1 MAERLALEAVS
12 DGFDVVA
19 VRPHLVWGPGDTQL
33 IGRIIARA
41 SQGRLATIGTG
52 AALIDT
58 TYVDNAA
65 DALIA
70 AMHRCSELTGSAFVV
85 TNGEPRTVAEIITR
99 ITRAA
104 GVGAPRMAVPARVA
118 KAGGSVAERLW
129 RVTGRTDEPPMTA
142 FVAEQLSTAHWFDQR
157 RTRTALGWSPAVSL
171 DEGFARLQRYFRSRE
186 PGIHESEPDA
196 G

>member
-142 FVAEQLSTAHWFDQR
+142 FVAEQLATAHWFDQR
-157 RTRTALGWSPAVSL
+157 GTRTALGWSPAVSL

-186 PGIHESEPDA
+186 PGIRESEHDA